1 MQRISTKTTVRSVA
15 EKILVQYQTEVDRIR
30 TGVATR
36 EELSKA
42 HFRHVTL
49 EKALEQ
55 FRTKMIADGTT
66 RPHINHTQ
74 KSILLI
80 CKESGIVSLTDIRR
94 EAIERWMADEV
105 EKKVHAPSI
114 GQKIKNMETR

>member
-42 HFRHVTL
+42 RFRHITL
-49 EKALEQ
+49 AKALEQ
-55 FRTKMIADGTT
+55 YRTKMVAEGITSQ
-66 RPHINHTQ
+66 HITHTQ
-74 KSILLI
+74 KSILRI
-80 CKESGIVSLTDIRR
+80 CKETGIETLTDIRR
-94 EAIERWMADEV
+94 EAVER
-105 EKKVHAPSI
+105 
-114 GQKIKNMETR
+114 